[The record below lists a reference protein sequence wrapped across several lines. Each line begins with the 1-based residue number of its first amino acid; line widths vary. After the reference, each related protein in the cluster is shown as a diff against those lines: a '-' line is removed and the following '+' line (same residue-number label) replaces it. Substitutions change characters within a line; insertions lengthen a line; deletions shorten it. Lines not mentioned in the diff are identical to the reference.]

1 VPPLNSNKRRDGTT
15 KDDDL
20 FFPFIRT
27 GKGSYGK
34 TGTWE
39 LTYSATFAILAAFRN
54 FVVGNDDGTLEWK
67 GGIEAVERGWRALGA
82 ELVIAC
88 QETARTLPEHKMAV
102 LLGRNR
108 PLWTVLHKTVREYLT
123 RQQAKQRVDEL
134 EAEIKRLRK
143 EAAKANPSA

>member
-1 VPPLNSNKRRDGTT
+1 MPPLNSNKRRDGTT

-54 FVVGNDDGTLEWK
+54 FVVGNDDGTVEWK